1 MVGRLLLLGMLTGVL
16 AGLVVFG
23 FARVFGEPPVE
34 RAIAFEAHME
44 KAHTDHAHTDHAH
57 TDQTKGDTPEP
68 ELVDRATQAGLGLFV
83 AVVVYAAAV
92 GGLFALVF
100 AFVYGR
106 FARLAARPTAALLA
120 AGAFVSLVLVPTLK
134 YPANP
139 PAVGDPETIGSRT
152 ALYFAMLV
160 ISVAALI
167 FAIGLAR
174 RLARRHGSWNAGLL
188 GGAAYVII
196 VAIAAYAL
204 PTVNEVPEQFSPV
217 VLWNFR
223 IAALGIQV
231 VLWTT
236 VGLLF
241 GFLAERVV
249 GHSLGSAQPK
259 PY

>member
-34 RAIAFEAHME
+34 RAIAFEAHMDQ
-44 KAHTDHAHTDHAH
+44 AHTDHAPDK
-57 TDQTKGDTPEP
+57 TKGDTPEP

-134 YPANP
+134 Y
-139 PAVGDPETIGSRT
+139 
-152 ALYFAMLV
+152 
-160 ISVAALI
+160 
-167 FAIGLAR
+167 
-174 RLARRHGSWNAGLL
+174 
-188 GGAAYVII
+188 
-196 VAIAAYAL
+196 
-204 PTVNEVPEQFSPV
+204 
-217 VLWNFR
+217 
-223 IAALGIQV
+223 
-231 VLWTT
+231 
-236 VGLLF
+236 
-241 GFLAERVV
+241 
-249 GHSLGSAQPK
+249 
-259 PY
+259 

>member
-57 TDQTKGDTPEP
+57 ADKTKGDKPEP

-204 PTVNEVPEQFSPV
+204 PTVNEVPEHFSPV